1 VAAVLRGLLQDGL
14 NELKRITGSAAIVRP
29 DVGIDPT
36 LKLASRSTREG

>member
-1 VAAVLRGLLQDGL
+1 VLRGLLQDGL

-29 DVGIDPT
+29 DVGTDPT